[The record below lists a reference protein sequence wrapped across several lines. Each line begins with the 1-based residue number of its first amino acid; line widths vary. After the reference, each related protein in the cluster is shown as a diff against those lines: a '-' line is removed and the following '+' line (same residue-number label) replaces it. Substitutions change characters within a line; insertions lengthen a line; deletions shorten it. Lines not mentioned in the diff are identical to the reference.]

1 MDEWIEYIL
10 LEKIQ
15 NISANTLFFPWEK
28 NNVSHIVEQT
38 SRRLL
43 DVTVATDNP
52 MQGVAFQL

>member
-15 NISANTLFFPWEK
+15 NISANTLFPWEK
-28 NNVSHIVEQT
+28 NHASHIVEQA
-38 SRRLL
+38 SQRLL